1 MTQSIAKNAEIDKI
15 ILTNFESKE
24 LDITNLTLEFGIYE
38 DLFSHFLTGYI
49 IIDDT
54 NGILERLPIIG
65 EEFVSISF
73 KTAGESKYLKYKF
86 ATYKIENISSSSDN
100 AQPKSTFIVN
110 LIAPEAIVSNT
121 VSVDNSY
128 IGFPC
133 SYIIEKIH
141 EDYFNKS
148 DKKYSAENKVFLNK
162 TSLDVEETDGNV
174 SIVSPFSA
182 PFDLIQYCVKH
193 SRSLKYPESDFV
205 YYQDADGYHLKT
217 ISSMME
223 KEAVEEYY
231 LGEATDAA
239 GFGEKEIQDYQ
250 YVAQLN
256 RIQNFD
262 VLSRQ
267 NSGMYDNT
275 VSVIDPLLKRY
286 QDVSLNYLNKK
297 VSFTGPNIKSKLNTE
312 DSIHA
317 KADGSS
323 HARYLVGSISGEK
336 YSEVSYLKKKI
347 VKKDSVT
354 DNTAA
359 YPSSRYKYL
368 NNRVC
373 KMSQLQ
379 EGIKLHIALPG
390 NSVLRVGQN
399 INFHMPQT
407 SSDNEY
413 KENILFGEKENSKFI
428 ITSLNHVF
436 TVANKTFFTNVE
448 IIKNGFGS
456 KIKRRE

>member
-1 MTQSIAKNAEIDKI
+1 MTQSIAKNAEIGNI
-15 ILTNFESKE
+15 LLTNFEGKQ

-38 DLFSHFLTGYI
+38 DMFSQFLSGYI
-49 IIDDT
+49 ILDDT
-54 NGILERLPIIG
+54 NGILERMPIIG
-65 EEFVSISF
+65 EEFIEIPF
-73 KTAGESKYLKYKF
+73 KTAGERKYLKYNF
-86 ATYKIENISSSSDN
+86 ATYKIENVASSSDN
-100 AQPKSTFIVN
+100 AQPKSTFIIHLV
-110 LIAPEAIVSNT
+110 APELIVSNT
-121 VSVDNSY
+121 ISVDNSY
-128 IGFPC
+128 VGFPC

-148 DKKYSAENKVFLNK
+148 DKKYSSEKKIFLK
-162 TSLDVEETDGNV
+162 QTSLDVENTDGNV
-174 SIVSPFSA
+174 SIVSPLST
-182 PFDLIQYCVKH
+182 PFDLIRYCVKH
-193 SRSLKYPESDFV
+193 SRSLKYPESDFI

-217 ISSMME
+217 VSALMDQDI
-223 KEAVEEYY
+223 VEDYY
-231 LGEATDAA
+231 LGEATEAG
-239 GFGEKEIQDYQ
+239 GFGDKEIQDYQ
-250 YVAQLN
+250 FVAQVN

-275 VSVIDPLLKRY
+275 IGVIDPLLKRY
-286 QDVSLNYLNKK
+286 QDININYLNKD
-297 VSFTGPNIKSKLNTE
+297 VSFTGLNNRSKLNTD

-323 HARYLVGSISGEK
+323 HARYIVANISGEQ
-336 YSEVSYLKKKI
+336 YSEVSYLKKKV
-347 VKKDSVT
+347 VKKNAVT

-368 NNRVC
+368 NSRIS

-379 EGIKLHIALPG
+379 EGIKLHLALPG
-390 NSVLRVGQN
+390 NSNLRVGQN

-413 KENILFGEKENSKFI
+413 KENILFGEKQNAKFI

-436 TVANKTFFTNVE
+436 TVSNKTFFTNVE